1 MTSLLKLR
9 VVISHLTS
17 CVSCLSPWAGQNFPG
32 PLKIDQTLPQSKK
45 TNDHGD
51 IIDAHCDDN
60 ADNGG
65 YIVK

>member
-1 MTSLLKLR
+1 M
-9 VVISHLTS
+9 
-17 CVSCLSPWAGQNFPG
+17 CELSQPMGRTEFSRTT
-32 PLKIDQTLPQSKK
+32 KIDQTLPQSKK